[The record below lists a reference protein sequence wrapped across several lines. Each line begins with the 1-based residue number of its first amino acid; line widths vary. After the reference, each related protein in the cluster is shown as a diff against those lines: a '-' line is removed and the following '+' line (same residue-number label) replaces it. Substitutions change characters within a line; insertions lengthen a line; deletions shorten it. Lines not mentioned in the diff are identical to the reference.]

1 MKNSIRNK
9 WQQALARNRQ
19 ALGTRTAKVGG
30 YSFVLS
36 LVVLAILIAVNVL
49 ASKLPASWTQW
60 DISAAQL
67 YSLTSDTKVV
77 VTNLQQD
84 VTIYWISQAGKEDT
98 VIQKLLDRYAELSDH
113 ITVVK
118 KDPDVYPTF
127 AQQYTDETVANN
139 SLVVESGDKSRYIG
153 YDNIYQVDAG
163 DYYTGGSV
171 SQSFDGEGQITS
183 AIDYVISTDLPKVYL
198 LSGHGEAALSD
209 AFSDELQRANYDTV
223 ADFSLLNVDAVP
235 EDCDVLLIN
244 APTSDISDEELT
256 MLRTYLQGG
265 GKLTVLSGPQKDTDL
280 PNLDALLTDYGVTV
294 QNGVVV
300 DNNRDYY
307 AFTAPYVLMP
317 EIQSSDITDPLKEGD
332 YHVIVPIAAGLT
344 VGENTNGATVTELLK
359 TSSDQSFSKAAGY
372 AMTTYDKEDGDL
384 DGPFTLAV
392 SVEDPTA
399 GGRLFWVSSDY
410 LLDEMYNSYSSG
422 ANLDFVMNALTW
434 MIGDTDAVSIR
445 TKSLDY
451 NYLTISSSSAAWLK
465 VCMIGIIPVGFLL
478 LGVDEVLRRRKKV

>member
-1 MKNSIRNK
+1 MKNSLQKK
-9 WQQALARNRQ
+9 WQGALARNRQ
-19 ALGTRTAKVGG
+19 ALSTRTAKVGG

-49 ASKLPASWTQW
+49 ASKLPTSWTQF

-98 VIQKLLDRYAELSDH
+98 VIQKLLDRYQELSDH

-127 AQQYTDETVANN
+127 ARQYTEETVMNN
-139 SLVVESGDKSRYIG
+139 SLVVESGDKNRYIS
-153 YDNIYQVDAG
+153 YDNIYQYDTG
-163 DYYTGGSV
+163 SYYTTGSV

-183 AIDYVISTDLPKVYL
+183 AIDYVVSTDLPQVYL
-198 LSGHGEAALSD
+198 LSGHGEAALSETF
-209 AFSDELQRANYDTV
+209 ADELERSNYETV
-223 ADFSLLNVDAVP
+223 EDFSLLNVDAIP
-235 EDCDVLLIN
+235 EECDVLLIN

-256 MLRTYLQGG
+256 MLRSYVQGG
-265 GKLTVLSGPQKDTDL
+265 GKLVVLSGPQENADL
-280 PNLDALLTDYGVTV
+280 PNLQALLSDYGVTV
-294 QNGVVV
+294 NDGVVV
-300 DNNRDYY
+300 DTNRDYY

-317 EIQSSDITDPLKEGD
+317 EIESSDITDPLKDGD
-332 YHVIVPIAAGLT
+332 YHVIVPIGAGLT
-344 VGENTNGATVTELLK
+344 VGEDNGGATVTSLLK
-359 TSSDQSFSKAAGY
+359 TSTDSFSKAAGY
-372 AMTTYDKEDGDL
+372 AMTTYDKEDGDI

-392 SVEDPTA
+392 SVEDANA
-399 GGRLFWVSSDY
+399 GGRLLWVASDY
-410 LLDEMYNSYSSG
+410 LLDDMYNSYSSG
-422 ANLDFVMNALTW
+422 ANLDFVMNGLSW
-434 MIGDTDAVSIR
+434 MIGNTDAVSIR
-445 TKSLDY
+445 SKSLDY

-478 LGVDEVLRRRKKV
+478 LGLDEVLRRRKKV

>member
-1 MKNSIRNK
+1 MKNSLQNK
-9 WQQALARNRQ
+9 WQGALARNRQ
-19 ALGTRTAKVGG
+19 ALSTRTAKVGG

-49 ASKLPASWTQW
+49 ASKLPTSWTQF

-98 VIQKLLDRYAELSDH
+98 VIQKLLDRYQELSDH

-127 AQQYTDETVANN
+127 AQQYTEETVMNN
-139 SLVVESGDKSRYIG
+139 SLVVESGDKNRYIS
-153 YDNIYQVDAG
+153 YDNIYQYDTG
-163 DYYTGGSV
+163 SYYTTGSV

-183 AIDYVISTDLPKVYL
+183 AIDYVVSTDLPQVYL
-198 LSGHGEAALSD
+198 LSGHGEAALSETF
-209 AFSDELQRANYDTV
+209 ADELERSNYETV
-223 ADFSLLNVDAVP
+223 EDFSLLNVDAIP
-235 EDCDVLLIN
+235 EECDVVLIN

-256 MLRTYLQGG
+256 MLRSYVQGG
-265 GKLTVLSGPQKDTDL
+265 GKLVVLSGPQENADL
-280 PNLDALLTDYGVTV
+280 PNLQALLSDYGVTV
-294 QNGVVV
+294 NDGVVV
-300 DNNRDYY
+300 DTNRDYY

-317 EIQSSDITDPLKEGD
+317 EVESSDITDPLKDGD

-344 VGENTNGATVTELLK
+344 VGEDNGGATVTSLLK
-359 TSSDQSFSKAAGY
+359 TSTDSFSKAAGY
-372 AMTTYDKEDGDL
+372 AMTTYDKEDGDI

-392 SVEDPTA
+392 SVEDANA
-399 GGRLFWVSSDY
+399 GGRLLWVASDY
-410 LLDEMYNSYSSG
+410 LLDDMYNSYSSG
-422 ANLDFVMNALTW
+422 ANLDFVMNGLSW
-434 MIGDTDAVSIR
+434 MIGNTDAVSIR
-445 TKSLDY
+445 SKSLDY

-478 LGVDEVLRRRKKV
+478 LGLDEVLRRRKKV

>member
-1 MKNSIRNK
+1 MKNSLQNK
-9 WQQALARNRQ
+9 WQGAMARNRQ
-19 ALGTRTAKVGG
+19 ALNTRTAKVGG

-49 ASKLPASWTQW
+49 ASKLPTSWTQF

-127 AQQYTDETVANN
+127 AQQYTEETVTNN

-153 YDNIYQVDAG
+153 YDNIYQVDTG
-163 DYYTGGSV
+163 SYYTTGSV

-183 AIDYVISTDLPKVYL
+183 AIDYVVSTDLPQVYL
-198 LSGHGEAALSD
+198 LSGHGEAEPSQTL
-209 AFSDELQRANYDTV
+209 SDELQRSNYETV
-223 ADFSLLNVDAVP
+223 SDFSLLNVDAIP

-256 MLRTYLQGG
+256 MLQDYITNG
-265 GKLTVLSGPQKDTDL
+265 GKVVVLSGPQEDADL
-280 PNLDALLTDYGVTV
+280 PNLQILLTNYGVTFTD
-294 QNGVVV
+294 GVVV
-300 DNNRDYY
+300 DTNRDYY
-307 AFTAPYVLMP
+307 VFTAPYVLMP
-317 EIQSSDITDPLKEGD
+317 EIQSSDITDPLKDGD
-332 YHVIVPIAAGLT
+332 YHVIVPIAQGLT
-344 VGENTNGATVTELLK
+344 VGETTNGATVTSLLQ
-359 TSSDQSFSKAAGY
+359 TSTDSFSKAAGY
-372 AMTTYDKEDGDL
+372 AMTTYDKEEGDV

-392 SVEDPTA
+392 SVEDSTA
-399 GGRLFWVSSDY
+399 GGRLLWVASDY
-410 LLDEMYNSYSSG
+410 LLDDMYNSYSSG
-422 ANLDFVMNALTW
+422 ANLDFLMNGLTW

-445 TKSLDY
+445 SKSLNY

-465 VCMIGIIPVGFLL
+465 ICMIGIIPVGFLL

>member
-1 MKNSIRNK
+1 MKNSLQNK
-9 WQQALARNRQ
+9 WQAAMARNRQ
-19 ALGTRTAKVGG
+19 ALSTRTAKVGG

-49 ASKLPASWTQW
+49 ASKLPSSWTQF

-98 VIQKLLDRYAELSDH
+98 VIQKLLDRYEDLSDH

-118 KDPDVYPTF
+118 RDPDVYPTF
-127 AQQYTDETVANN
+127 AQQYTDETVQNN
-139 SLVVESGDKSRYIG
+139 SLVVESGDKTRYIS
-153 YDNIYQVDAG
+153 YDNIYQVDTSS
-163 DYYTGGSV
+163 YYAGGSV

-183 AIDYVISTDLPKVYL
+183 AIDYVISTDLPQVYL

-209 AFSDELQRANYDTV
+209 TFSDELQRSNYETV
-223 ADFSLLNVDAVP
+223 SDFSLLNVDAIP
-235 EDCDVLLIN
+235 EDCDLLLIN
-244 APTSDISDEELT
+244 APTSDISEEELT
-256 MLRTYLQGG
+256 MLRDYVQGG
-265 GKLTVLSGPQKDTDL
+265 GKLMVLSGPQESADL
-280 PNLDALLTDYGVTV
+280 PNLQALLSDYGVTV
-294 QNGVVV
+294 ADGVVV

-317 EIQSSDITDPLKEGD
+317 EIQDSDITGPLQEGD
-332 YHVIVPIAAGLT
+332 YHVIVPIAEGLT
-344 VGENTNGATVTELLK
+344 VGENTNGAVVTSLLK
-359 TSSDQSFSKAAGY
+359 TSSDSFSKAAGY
-372 AMTTYDKEDGDL
+372 AMTTYDKEDGDV

-392 SVEDPTA
+392 SIQDA
-399 GGRLFWVSSDY
+399 NADGRLIWVASDY
-410 LLDEMYNSYSSG
+410 LLDDLYNSYSSG
-422 ANLDFVMNALTW
+422 ANLDLVMNGMSW
-434 MIGDTDAVSIR
+434 MIGDTDSVSIR
-445 TKSLDY
+445 SKSLDY